1 MRSFKCLSLFII
13 GLLLVG
19 CGGSST
25 ETASTSSTSTATVYN
40 AAASEGELMEYSL
53 DETNLTY
60 SYKITSSAVGLDS
73 STRTGT
79 LTKNADGTYTPSTA
93 TNAKVLILPNKLAI
107 AATKLTING
116 VDRYTLIAGIPTTSN
131 VQFSDIAGTYNYV
144 SLQCLTTACNNSTG
158 DPESAYGTFNIST
171 SGSWVECTRSNY
183 TASPSACAGRD
194 SGTLNSL
201 GNGKFQIISGSTDMG
216 TAMFYHSP
224 TGQKIMV
231 VDLKNYLGS
240 GSYGRGMIFGVP
252 QVAAD
257 LDGILDGKYHW
268 NNTLGASGWV
278 SVVGPN
284 YTHSSDNTGSFTA
297 NSPWT
302 GMVGTTGGYGMMAD
316 EGVYMWTSNHADH
329 DTFLEIGTK
338 EQ

>member
-1 MRSFKCLSLFII
+1 MNNLKYLSLFII
-13 GLLLVG
+13 SLALVG

-25 ETASTSSTSTATVYN
+25 ETTTTTTSTSTTYN

-73 STRTGT
+73 STHTGT
-79 LTKNADGTYTPSTA
+79 LTKNADGTYTPSSA
-93 TNAKVLILPNKLAI
+93 PNAKVLILPNKLAI

-116 VDRYTLIAGIPTTSN
+116 IDRYTLIAGIPTTTN

-171 SGSWVECTRSNY
+171 SGGWVECTRSNY
-183 TASPSACAGRD
+183 TASPSSCAGRD

-201 GNGKFQIISGSTDMG
+201 GNGKFQIISAGSTDLG

-231 VDLKNYLGS
+231 VDFKNYL
-240 GSYGRGMIFGVP
+240 GSYGRGMMFGVP
-252 QVAAD
+252 QVTANLGGA
-257 LDGILDGKYHW
+257 LDGKYHW
-268 NNTLGASGWV
+268 NTTLGTSGWV
-278 SVVGPN
+278 SAAGAA
-284 YTHSSDNTGSFTA
+284 YTLSNGYTGTLTP
-297 NSPWT
+297 NSPWL
-302 GMVGTTGGYGMMAD
+302 GMVETSGGYGMVAD
-316 EGVYMWTSNHADH
+316 EGVYMHTSKYAAY
-329 DTFLEIGTK
+329 DTYLEIGVK
-338 EQ
+338 YQ

>member
-131 VQFSDIAGTYNYV
+131 VQFSDIADTYNYV
-144 SLQCLTTACNNSTG
+144 SLQCLTTECNNSTG

-216 TAMFYHSP
+216 TGMFYHSP

-231 VDLKNYLGS
+231 IDLKNYL

-252 QVAAD
+252 QVTAN
-257 LDGILDGKYHW
+257 LGGSLDGKYHW
-268 NNTLGASGWV
+268 NTTLGTSGWV
-278 SVVGPN
+278 SAAGAA
-284 YTHSSDNTGSFTA
+284 YTFSNGYTGSITA
-297 NSPWT
+297 NTPWL
-302 GMVGTTGGYGMMAD
+302 GMVDANGGYGMMAD
-316 EGVYMWTSNHADH
+316 EGIYMWTSKYAAS
-329 DTFLEIGTK
+329 DTYLVIGTK
-338 EQ
+338 E